1 MQYHRVITL
10 KDGSSCI
17 LRNGTAEDGRNP
29 KGFQSRFSGWQE
41 LVLLR
46 LELNLHGK

>member
-1 MQYHRVITL
+1 MQYHKIITL

-17 LRNGTAEDGRNP
+17 LRNGTVEYGRNP
-29 KGFQSRFSGWQE
+29 KGFRSQFSGWQE
-41 LVLLR
+41 LVLMR